1 MHFASVFE
9 KISRIIPEES
19 ALVCEDKVVTWREY
33 EDQAAK
39 LANYLEKKGLSFD
52 SKVGLYLHN
61 SNEYLVAQFAAF
73 KNECVPINVNYR
85 YQEDEL
91 IYLLD
96 NSDAEAI
103 FYQACYANRIKAIK
117 NKLNIQEVAVN
128 YRKRIGKSK
137 VSGTFKGTVLAGYK
151 IISTIIKYI

>member
-9 KISRIIPEES
+9 RISRIIPEEP

-61 SNEYLVAQFAAF
+61 SNEYLVAQFATF

-91 IYLLD
+91 ILSL
-96 NSDAEAI
+96 I
-103 FYQACYANRIKAIK
+103 HI
-117 NKLNIQEVAVN
+117 
-128 YRKRIGKSK
+128 
-137 VSGTFKGTVLAGYK
+137 
-151 IISTIIKYI
+151 

>member
-9 KISRIIPEES
+9 KISRIIPEEP

-103 FYQACYANRIKAIK
+103 FYQACYANRIKAI
-117 NKLNIQEVAVN
+117 
-128 YRKRIGKSK
+128 
-137 VSGTFKGTVLAGYK
+137 
-151 IISTIIKYI
+151 

>member
-9 KISRIIPEES
+9 KILKIIPEKP
-19 ALVCEDKVVTWREY
+19 ALVCEDKVLNWEEF

-39 LANYLEKKGLSFD
+39 LANYLENKGLSFD

-61 SNEYLVAQFAAF
+61 SNEYLVAQFATF
-73 KNECVPINVNYR
+73 KNESVPINVNYR

-103 FYQACYANRIKAIK
+103 FYQACYADRIKAIK
-117 NKLNIQEVAVN
+117 GKLP
-128 YRKRIGKSK
+128 K
-137 VSGTFKGTVLAGYK
+137 VKA
-151 IISTIIKYI
+151 YILVMDGS